1 MNYMS
6 AISMIMVI
14 CVNTMIGN
22 NEDNINM
29 HLSDDTLSG
38 YITGNRST
46 LQIELSRNDT
56 HNAHTGARF
65 EQIAYT
71 FTNDYGEINVYHTC
85 VYDFD
90 YNDKMDYA
98 SVYTHIGHM
107 NNVTARTFGASVSE
121 IVLFLIIQ
129 SWKVVTSDNSMCN
142 IGMGKCYLFQMRGC
156 YMHGIQPTTVCV
168 MKLWTLI
175 VDLCPVSRITKA
187 NRRGVTCT
195 GLCTDL
201 FGILLYPYL
210 LGSHLFVRELE

>member
-71 FTNDYGEINVYHTC
+71 STNDYGEINVYHTC
-85 VYDFD
+85 VYDCD

-107 NNVTARTFGASVSE
+107 NNVQLEHLVRASVK
-121 IVLFLIIQ
+121 L
-129 SWKVVTSDNSMCN
+129 
-142 IGMGKCYLFQMRGC
+142 CY
-156 YMHGIQPTTVCV
+156 
-168 MKLWTLI
+168 
-175 VDLCPVSRITKA
+175 S
-187 NRRGVTCT
+187 
-195 GLCTDL
+195 
-201 FGILLYPYL
+201 LLYNRGRWL
-210 LGSHLFVRELE
+210 QVTTQCATLEWGNAICFK